1 MSTSDFSIALRVRH
15 PSIDP
20 REISRQIGFEPHHS
34 WRAGDTRRPVAGEAA
49 AGAYRETYW
58 VGLLPIRELPLLPLP
73 ASSEPQTTI
82 FFTLLRMRRAEA
94 FWRRIS
100 DEGGTIECLVE
111 VHGAEG
117 FRIDLSQALLA
128 LLVHLR
134 ITLSV
139 ESHAAIRAAA

>member
-1 MSTSDFSIALRVRH
+1 MTSDFSIALRVRH

-20 REISRQIGFEPHHS
+20 AEISRQIGFAPQHS
-34 WRAGDTRRPVAGEAA
+34 WKAGDTRRPVAGEAA

-58 VGLLPIRELPLLPLP
+58 VGLLPTRELPLPT
-73 ASSEPQTTI
+73 SSEPQTTI
-82 FFTLLRMRRAEA
+82 FFTLLRMRRAET
-94 FWRRIS
+94 FWRRLS

-111 VHGAEG
+111 VHAGEE

-128 LLVHLR
+128 LLVQLR